1 MSAKEESK
9 VSAKD
14 KFDLAVQAG
23 LQLIPGGIGGAISNI
38 YFGLKQEK
46 RFKRIE
52 RFYSELAEELKII
65 HDKDLKEMRDNIDLL
80 NNYDKEAFAFIIE
93 DFNDNIEREFTSQK
107 VNIFKRYL
115 KSTLKDPVTG
125 ENFDKRKFLLDAIS
139 AMSIIECEIL
149 GYIYNHND
157 FIGVQSVI
165 KKGIDK
171 YEILGAINRL
181 KSLGFIITYQCFYVT
196 DDLKGAETDFQENI
210 EISSLGREF
219 CEFCLAT

>member
-1 MSAKEESK
+1 
-9 VSAKD
+9 
-14 KFDLAVQAG
+14 
-23 LQLIPGGIGGAISNI
+23 
-38 YFGLKQEK
+38 
-46 RFKRIE
+46 
-52 RFYSELAEELKII
+52 
-65 HDKDLKEMRDNIDLL
+65 MRDNIDLL